1 MNAQHSRAARLW
13 RRATSTT
20 LRQRADNMRALL
32 GIALLIV
39 CSAAAAATDLHDATR
54 SFDGLLDLVQQKAGS
69 WNAAL
74 RGFAEKLF
82 WLLATLQLFRTFFPM
97 LFKQAD
103 FGGIFA
109 ELIRYLLTI
118 GFFYF
123 LLLNSVPIAEAII
136 NSFRQAGAAAS
147 GTGLY
152 LHPGEIFGLGV
163 ELAKMVGDAM
173 TLNPATAT
181 MIAISTVIIL
191 LSFTFIAAFMQVTL
205 IEAYLVIN
213 IAVFFM
219 GFGGSQWTR
228 DYALSMLK
236 YALAVGAKLLVL
248 TLLISLVMMFIADWR
263 IAYKHDETS
272 MWTLAGMSFVLAYLA
287 KRVTE
292 LLEGLITGVSPGGGN
307 IVGSMAAAAVAGG
320 VAGAAAAS
328 QVGKAMLGSSGISS
342 VADSIKSSLSG
353 RGSSGG
359 ASSGPMNFASAGGGS
374 SAGPGPRAG
383 GGGFSVPKSSPSS
396 SGAAASPA
404 QGAKSSAASMAHT
417 ATSAAVRTGG
427 ALADLAVPGMEGV
440 ADLSLPEPP
449 RPTDSGMPDVPDT
462 PENVIRPAS
471 ETNIDTMSSLQEA
484 LNKRGSKA

>member
-1 MNAQHSRAARLW
+1 
-13 RRATSTT
+13 
-20 LRQRADNMRALL
+20 MRALL

-147 GTGLY
+147 GSGVYLY
-152 LHPGEIFGLGV
+152 PAQIFGLGI
-163 ELAKMVGDAM
+163 ELTKMVGDAM
-173 TLNPATAT
+173 TWNPATAT
-181 MIAISTVIIL
+181 MIAIATVIIL

-205 IEAYLVIN
+205 IEAYLVVN
-213 IAVFFM
+213 IAVLFM

-228 DYALSMLK
+228 EYALSMLK

-248 TLLISLVMMFIADWR
+248 TLLVNLVMTFIADWR

-292 LLEGLITGVSPGGGN
+292 LLEGLITGVSPGGGST
-307 IVGSMAAAAVAGG
+307 VGGMAAAAAAGG
-320 VAGAAAAS
+320 LAGGAAAYQVAKTMMAS
-328 QVGKAMLGSSGISS
+328 KGLGGI
-342 VADSIKSSLSG
+342 ADSIKSSLSG
-353 RGSSGG
+353 RGSSGGG

-374 SAGPGPRAG
+374 SAGPAPRTG
-383 GGGFSVPKSSPSS
+383 GGGFSAPKSSPSS
-396 SGAAASPA
+396 SGAASSAAPGS
-404 QGAKSSAASMAHT
+404 AKSTAASMAHT
-417 ATSAAVRTGG
+417 AASAAVRTAGT
-427 ALADLAVPGMEGV
+427 LADLAVPGMEGV

-449 RPTDSGMPDVPDT
+449 RPTDSGMPDAMDT
-462 PENVIRPAS
+462 PENIIRPAS
-471 ETNIDTMSSLQEA
+471 ETSIDTMSSLQET
-484 LNKRGSKA
+484 LNKRGNKA

>member
-1 MNAQHSRAARLW
+1 
-13 RRATSTT
+13 
-20 LRQRADNMRALL
+20 MRALL

-39 CSAAAAATDLHDATR
+39 CSAAAAATDMHDATR

-69 WNAAL
+69 WNGAL

-136 NSFRQAGAAAS
+136 NSFRKAGASAAGS
-147 GTGLY
+147 SLY

-248 TLLISLVMMFIADWR
+248 HLLISLVMMFIADWR
-263 IAYKHDETS
+263 IAYRHDETS
-272 MWTLAGMSFVLAYLA
+272 MWTLAGMAFVLAYLA

-307 IVGSMAAAAVAGG
+307 IVGNMAAAAVAGG
-320 VAGAAAAS
+320 LAGAAAAT
-328 QVGKAMLGSSGISS
+328 QAGKALMSSGGISS

-353 RGSSGG
+353 RSGSGGG

-374 SAGPGPRAG
+374 SAGSSAGPAPRTG
-383 GGGFSVPKSSPSS
+383 GGGSTAPKSSPPPSS
-396 SGAAASPA
+396 SGAASSN
-404 QGAKSSAASMAHT
+404 GSGSVKSSAASMAHT
-417 ATSAAVRTGG
+417 AASAAVRTGG
-427 ALADLAVPGMEGV
+427 RLADLAVPGMEG
-440 ADLSLPEPP
+440 ASDLSLPEPP
-449 RPTDSGMPDVPDT
+449 RPTDMPDMDT
-462 PENVIRPAS
+462 PENIIRPAS
-471 ETNIDTMSSLQEA
+471 ETSIDTMSSLQET
-484 LNKRGSKA
+484 LNKRGNKA